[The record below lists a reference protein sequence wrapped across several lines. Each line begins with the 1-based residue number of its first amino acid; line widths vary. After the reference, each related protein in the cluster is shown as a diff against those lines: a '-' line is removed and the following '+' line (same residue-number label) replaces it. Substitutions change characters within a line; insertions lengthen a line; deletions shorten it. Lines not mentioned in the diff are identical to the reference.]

1 MVKYEIYTDGAY
13 SSKNNTG
20 GVGIVI
26 LRDGH
31 LIQKFNKSYKDTTN
45 NKMELMAVIF
55 ALKSVKQPI
64 DSLTIYSDSMY
75 VIGCATLGWKRKKNV
90 LLWKLFDEVY
100 EDAKKLASEI
110 NFVHVKGHQ
119 KNTDYYSKWNNLAD
133 NLANSA
139 TK

>member
-31 LIQKFNKSYKDTTN
+31 LIQKFNKAYKDTTN

-75 VIGCATLGWKRKKNV
+75 KFPKF
-90 LLWKLFDEVY
+90 LLPL
-100 EDAKKLASEI
+100 
-110 NFVHVKGHQ
+110 HQ
-119 KNTDYYSKWNNLAD
+119 NKDLIPF
-133 NLANSA
+133 L
-139 TK
+139 

>member
-75 VIGCATLGWKRKKNV
+75 VIGCATLSWKRKKNV
-90 LLWKLFDEVY
+90 LLWKLFDECFNKAQ
-100 EDAKKLASEI
+100 E
-110 NFVHVKGHQ
+110 FVKTPIQFKHVKGHSG
-119 KNTDYYSKWNNLAD
+119 NRYNEICDTLAV
-133 NLANSA
+133 NA
-139 TK
+139 TKL